1 MFDRSSVMNGFII
14 LWHHIQV
21 EESSNGSMDVR
32 ISSLRSLL
40 PLIYEYVSCH
50 MEMVL
55 TNLCYKYYIILYF
68 LLALLYGAQYYHILQ
83 REKHNN
89 QSKFNLDTQF
99 EKYEVSFKLY

>member
-1 MFDRSSVMNGFII
+1 MDLSFYGIIFKLKSPRTGRWMYAFPRSG
-14 LWHHIQV
+14 
-21 EESSNGSMDVR
+21 
-32 ISSLRSLL
+32 
-40 PLIYEYVSCH
+40 PCYEYVSCH
-50 MEMVL
+50 MEMVF

-68 LLALLYGAQYYHILQ
+68 LLALFYGAQYYHILQ